1 MDWEN
6 TNQKNFPVNH
16 TDEKCIGV
24 KMHGSVVVG
33 TKGQIVIPSD
43 VRKLLCLTPGDSM
56 TVITKHGMAVCLI
69 KMDDL
74 DTFMEYM
81 QQEINMIK
89 STRQTL
95 SNTK

>member
-1 MDWEN
+1 MESDILTTGE
-6 TNQKNFPVNH
+6 

-33 TKGQIVIPSD
+33 TKGQVVIPSD
-43 VRKLLCLTPGDSM
+43 VRKLLNLSPGDSM

-74 DTFMEYM
+74 EIFMQYM
-81 QQEINMIK
+81 QQEIDTLK
-89 STRQTL
+89 ATRDL
-95 SNTK
+95 SSKTK

>member
-1 MDWEN
+1 ME
-6 TNQKNFPVNH
+6 QKNITVDH

-33 TKGQIVIPSD
+33 TKGQVVIPSD
-43 VRKLLCLTPGDSM
+43 VRKLLRLTPGDSM

>member
-1 MDWEN
+1 ME
-6 TNQKNFPVNH
+6 QKNIAVDH

-33 TKGQIVIPSD
+33 TKGQVVIPSD
-43 VRKLLCLTPGDSM
+43 VRKLLRLTPGDSM

-81 QQEINMIK
+81 QQEIDTIK
-89 STRQTL
+89 STRKSL